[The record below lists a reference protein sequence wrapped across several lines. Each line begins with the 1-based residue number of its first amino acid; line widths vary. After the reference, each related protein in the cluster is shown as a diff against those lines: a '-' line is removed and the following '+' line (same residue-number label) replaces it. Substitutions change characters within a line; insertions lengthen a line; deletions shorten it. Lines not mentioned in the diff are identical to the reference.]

1 MENNPMRL
9 PRAVL
14 VIFAVLACSV
24 AWGKK
29 DKPPVSWETAKVF
42 DSALAKS
49 IVLDSTDTFHSLTIQ
64 DNQLGLLGKE
74 FAYVIEDTRIG
85 GVGHGVVGITQRAVS
100 NRHHG
105 CRFIVGDEYMYW
117 QEKAILHVVDADG
130 KECKVDILRQERLQ
144 KPPVKQ

>member
-1 MENNPMRL
+1 MRL
-9 PRAVL
+9 AGISL
-14 VIFAVLACSV
+14 MIFAVAAFSILWA
-24 AWGKK
+24 KK
-29 DKPPVSWETAKVF
+29 DKPPVNWETAKVF

-49 IVLDSTDTFHSLTIQ
+49 IVLDSTDTFHSLTVQ

-74 FAYVIEDTRIG
+74 FAYVIEDTRIS
-85 GVGHGVVGITQRAVS
+85 GVGHGVAGITQRAIS

-117 QEKAILHVVDADG
+117 QDKAILHVVDADG

>member
-1 MENNPMRL
+1 MRL
-9 PRAVL
+9 TGTVL
-14 VIFAVLACSV
+14 VIFGVVACSV
-24 AWGKK
+24 LWAKK
-29 DKPPVSWETAKVF
+29 DKPPVNWEMAKVF

-49 IVLDSTDTFHSLTIQ
+49 IVLDSTHTFHSLTIQ

-74 FAYVIEDTRIG
+74 FAYVIEDTRIS
-85 GVGHGVVGITQRAVS
+85 GVGHGVAGITQRAIS

-117 QEKAILHVVDADG
+117 QDKAILHVVDADG

-144 KPPVKQ
+144 KLPVKQW